1 MHSFLVIRY
10 IELLVIFFFLLQ
22 ADLWEAVAENDREKV
37 KEKLQENE
45 ENENTDFSS
54 MLDSIHQLDDSIASI
69 DVENDLIHKEKILR
83 SASMDVL
90 TPREKRDVKVAFSD
104 PSLSGKVEFRVT
116 CYYAKQ
122 FDALRKKCC
131 GGDLDYIRSMSRC
144 RKWGAHGGK
153 SNVFFAKTM
162 DDRFVVKQ
170 VTSTEKISFLDFA
183 PQYFNYLT
191 ESLNSGSP
199 TSLAKIVGLYRVR
212 NISNFF
218 SNTDVDC

>member
-1 MHSFLVIRY
+1 MD
-10 IELLVIFFFLLQ
+10 FFSLLQ
-22 ADLWEAVAENDREKV
+22 ADLWEAVTEIDREKP
-37 KEKLQENE
+37 KEKLRENE
-45 ENENTDFSS
+45 ENENADFPS
-54 MLDSIHQLDDSIASI
+54 MIDSIHQMEDSTASI
-69 DVENDLIHKEKILR
+69 DVDSDLIHKEKMLR
-83 SASMDVL
+83 TASMEVL
-90 TPREKRDVKVAFSD
+90 TPREKRDVKVAFTD
-104 PSLSGKVEFRVT
+104 PCQSSKVEFRVT

-131 GGDLDYIRSMSRC
+131 GGDFDYIRSMSRC

-199 TSLAKIVGLYRVR
+199 TCLAKIVGVYRVG
-212 NISNFF
+212 NTSTTSTKF
-218 SNTDVDC
+218 SLDRF

>member
-1 MHSFLVIRY
+1 MT
-10 IELLVIFFFLLQ
+10 ET
-22 ADLWEAVAENDREKV
+22 DREKA
-37 KEKLQENE
+37 KEKSRENE
-45 ENENTDFSS
+45 EKETADLSNMIDP
-54 MLDSIHQLDDSIASI
+54 IHQLEDSTASI
-69 DVENDLIHKEKILR
+69 DVDNDLIHKEKMLR
-83 SASMDVL
+83 TASMDVL
-90 TPREKRDVKVAFSD
+90 TPREKRDVKVAFAD
-104 PSLSGKVEFRVT
+104 PSQSAKVEFRVT

-199 TSLAKIVGLYRVR
+199 TCLAKIVGVYRVGTTPTM
-212 NISNFF
+212 STEF
-218 SNTDVDC
+218 SVDCL

>member
-1 MHSFLVIRY
+1 MVAPSVGLIVIS
-10 IELLVIFFFLLQ
+10 FFLLQ
-22 ADLWEAVAENDREKV
+22 ADLWEAVAENDRERF
-37 KEKLQENE
+37 KEKLPETE
-45 ENENTDFSS
+45 ETENTDFSS
-54 MLDSIHQLDDSIASI
+54 MIDSIHQLDESIASL
-69 DVENDLIHKEKILR
+69 DLDNDLIHKEKILR
-83 SASMDVL
+83 TASMDVL

-104 PSLSGKVEFRVT
+104 PSHSGKAEFRVT

-183 PQYFNYLT
+183 PQYFSYLT
-191 ESLNSGSP
+191 ESLSSGSP
-199 TSLAKIVGLYRVR
+199 TSLAKIVGLYRVG
-212 NISNFF
+212 NISTTL
-218 SNTDVDC
+218 SNDDVDS

>member
-1 MHSFLVIRY
+1 L
-10 IELLVIFFFLLQ
+10 FFLLQ
-22 ADLWEAVAENDREKV
+22 ADLWEAVAENDREKF
-37 KEKLQENE
+37 KEKLRENE
-45 ENENTDFSS
+45 ENEYTNFSS
-54 MLDSIHQLDDSIASI
+54 MTDSIHQLDESIASI
-69 DVENDLIHKEKILR
+69 DVENDVHKEKISR

-90 TPREKRDVKVAFSD
+90 TPRDKRDVKVAFTD
-104 PSLSGKVEFRVT
+104 LNQSGKVEFRVT

-199 TSLAKIVGLYRVR
+199 TSLAKIVGLYRVGH
-212 NISNFF
+212 ISKKRLNKII
-218 SNTDVDC
+218 NKYTDVPIYVSIK